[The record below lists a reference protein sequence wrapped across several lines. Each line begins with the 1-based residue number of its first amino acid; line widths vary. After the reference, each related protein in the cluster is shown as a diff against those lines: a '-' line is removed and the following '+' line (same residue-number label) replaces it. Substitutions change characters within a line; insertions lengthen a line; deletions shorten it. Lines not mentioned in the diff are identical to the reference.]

1 MVAVLRLL
9 EIAVF
14 EPGNPI
20 SISLLAAH
28 LYYRALLSVPSLIHS
43 WLSDCKDR
51 QLSMAMTTYTSQHF
65 SPIIIE
71 AELAHVKGP
80 AGQELADDSL
90 SVKVAAAVNEVQASY
105 LVDEHQLEIKLKI
118 PSDWPLHKIEVKD
131 LKRVGVDENRWRA
144 WILAVQQTIWSHVSL
159 EIFKILPSNSFI
171 KNGRLTDGLS
181 LFKKNVTLH
190 FEGQVECA
198 ICYSSVTF

>member
-1 MVAVLRLL
+1 
-9 EIAVF
+9 
-14 EPGNPI
+14 
-20 SISLLAAH
+20 
-28 LYYRALLSVPSLIHS
+28 
-43 WLSDCKDR
+43 
-51 QLSMAMTTYTSQHF
+51 MAMTTYTSQYF

-80 AGQELADDSL
+80 AGQELVDDSL

-131 LKRVGVDENRWRA
+131 MKRVGVDENRWRA
-144 WILAVQQTIWSHVSL
+144 WILAVQQTIWSHVSP
-159 EIFKILPSNSFI
+159 ENINITFSDSFFI

-198 ICYSSVTF
+198 ICYSFVDFFYSRAGDFSNILISIISVMDGSLPKKPCKTCKNKFHAGCLYKVTKLL